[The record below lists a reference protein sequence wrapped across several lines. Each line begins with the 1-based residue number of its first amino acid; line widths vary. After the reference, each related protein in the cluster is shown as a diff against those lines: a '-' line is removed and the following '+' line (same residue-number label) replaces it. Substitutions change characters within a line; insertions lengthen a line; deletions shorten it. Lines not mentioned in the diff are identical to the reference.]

1 MRKLFLIN
9 SFSNDEKML
18 LFEDLDLF
26 SENISKKNLSFS
38 NIALS
43 LTLSAPRTAGS
54 KDGVAR
60 GGAPFRGRACRK

>member
-1 MRKLFLIN
+1 
-9 SFSNDEKML
+9 ML